1 MKIIPPLF
9 NSTYIFSEKFGE
21 IFPILCHIKIHNKVV
36 TIKYEKKNKR
46 PGELPSSNTL
56 IY

>member
-36 TIKYEKKNKR
+36 TIKYEKKIKGLGSF
-46 PGELPSSNTL
+46 PHQTH
-56 IY
+56 